1 MKDLPNETDP
11 HTQTILEA
19 RAQALAQPPPTAPAE
34 DVMSLVVLALGAEKY
49 GIDIRSVVEIQ
60 PAGPITRLP
69 GVPPMWLGLTNL
81 RGRLYPVL
89 DLCHYLSLNRLPTP
103 EATRRLVLVVGSGE
117 AGVKEVGVKED
128 GFMEVGF
135 MEVGFMEVG
144 FMEVGFIVD
153 DAPHVRQVSLSD
165 LSAPL
170 VESAGQSGVMMGI
183 TADLLTVLDVDKL
196 LRDARLVVQDT
207 FSQQV
212 TE

>member
-135 MEVGFMEVG
+135 MEVGF
-144 FMEVGFIVD
+144 IVD